1 VELLRVATAGSVD
14 DGKSTLIGRLLHDA
28 GALLSDERAH
38 DLAQL
43 TDGLR
48 AEREQGITI
57 DVAHRYFATPRRR
70 FILADTPGHE
80 QYTRNMVTGAS
91 TAEVAIVL
99 VDARHGV
106 VEQTRRH
113 AAVAALLRV
122 SHVVL
127 AVNKMDLVDWS
138 EEVFD
143 RIVADFDCF
152 ASKVGL
158 GAVTPLPMSALHGDN
173 VVSSSERLG
182 WYAGPPLLEHLETV
196 EVPVG
201 EPGELR
207 FPVQWVLRGDSRAY
221 AGRVAG
227 GELRPGAEVV
237 ALPSGERATVIAVE
251 TFDGPLDVAPVG
263 QSVSV
268 RLDREL
274 DLGRGDLLAAAE
286 SAPSPVRSLEAD
298 VCWLSE
304 RPLAAGAKLALK
316 HGTATVR
323 AVVDEVVDRLDLA
336 RAERVVGD
344 RHDLEGGESGFAD
357 RRDLGAGHDRAAA
370 PDGLALNDIG
380 RVRLRV
386 SRPLPAEPYAA
397 NRVTGAF
404 VLLDEGTHETVG
416 AGMVA

>member
-1 VELLRVATAGSVD
+1 LPATSETVDTLRLATAGSVD
-14 DGKSTLIGRLLHDA
+14 DGKSTLIGRLLYDA
-28 GALLSDERAH
+28 KSILSDQLEHIAEVSHARNGNGTL
-38 DLAQL
+38 DLALL

-122 SHVVL
+122 GHVVL

-138 EEVFD
+138 EEDFD

-152 ASKVGL
+152 AAKVGL
-158 GAVTPLPMSALHGDN
+158 GAVTPLPISALHGDN
-173 VVSSSERLG
+173 VVEGSSRLD

-196 EVPVG
+196 EVPLS
-201 EPGELR
+201 EPGGLR
-207 FPVQWVLRGDSRAY
+207 FPVQWVLRDPSGGGRAY

-237 ALPSGERATVIAVE
+237 ALPSGERARVVSVE
-251 TFDGPLDVAPVG
+251 TLNGPLAVAPSG

-268 RLDREL
+268 RIDRDL

-286 SAPSPVRSLEAD
+286 SAPVPSRSLSAD

-304 RPLAAGAKLALK
+304 QGLRAGQRLALK

-323 AVVDEVVDRLDLA
+323 ALVDEVVDRLDLVGS
-336 RAERVVGD
+336 ERV
-344 RHDLEGGESGFAD
+344 
-357 RRDLGAGHDRAAA
+357 AA

-404 VLLDEGTHETVG
+404 VLLDEGTNDTVG